1 MNINRILN
9 ILQKICYFL
18 YKNKSPPHRRTL
30 NIYQLRLNKFFNNN
44 ALHSVFWCF
53 FIPNRP
59 NFILY
64 FNTFYTFLIFKYQ
77 KSITHTDSHS
87 YCCQEQQTG
96 MLSRIELFL
105 FRGITKKIKKE
116 YKPYEQVR
124 KKWTIEKR
132 QPLW

>member
-77 KSITHTDSHS
+77 KSITHTDYSS

-105 FRGITKKIKKE
+105 VTVKQTSGLNVRHQSNRITTKL
-116 YKPYEQVR
+116 
-124 KKWTIEKR
+124 IETLR
-132 QPLW
+132 H